1 MKKLFLITYFVFS
14 FNFLQAL
21 QFNPLEWF
29 NKKEETFLEK
39 FEKIKKVYSIL
50 DKNQELTEQDVK
62 DIEKIADY
70 ILKNNF

>member
-50 DKNQELTEQDVK
+50 VFN
-62 DIEKIADY
+62 Y
-70 ILKNNF
+70 W